1 VDVTTPTKSKRPLP
15 ELIAGRY
22 RVVRALGAGG
32 MATVY
37 EVLDTATERRLALK
51 RLHEQG
57 DAAKRQR
64 TVELFEREFHT
75 LSQLAHPRVVEAYD
89 YGVDE
94 GGPYYTM
101 ELLEGGE
108 LSQLAPLPWKQACE
122 LARDVCS
129 ALSLV
134 HSRRLVYRDLNP
146 RNVHCTRDGRAK
158 LIDFGALC
166 PLGPAKQVV
175 GTPAY
180 CAPETID
187 FEPLDARTDL
197 YSLGATL
204 YFTLTGRHVYPAR
217 SFEQLRLLWEARP
230 LRPSELVPGLP
241 LALDNLVM
249 DLLHLEPSVRPV
261 NAAEVIEQ
269 LAVIEGRTLA
279 EQPQVMLAYLSAP
292 SLVGRDAVLARTR
305 TKITR
310 AQRSRGGVL
319 LFEGASGVGRSRVV
333 AACRLE
339 AKLQGMLTVQADA
352 SDAGA
357 EYGVMQALTVQLLH
371 AAPQLALQ
379 LAEAKL
385 PVLGHVLPALLA
397 QRPETQLE
405 TFADI
410 NRLRSVALGAIRDW
424 LLALSAQRPLLI
436 AVDDLHAV
444 DEPSAA
450 VMALLARALENH
462 GLLLIASIET
472 GAAVTAPGPLKVFSA
487 VAASTRL
494 ENLSLDESEQLLRS
508 VFGDV
513 PNVQLLTHRLHHI
526 THGNPRD
533 LMQLAQYLVDR
544 GLSTFRAGA
553 WSLPNRIDDADL
565 PSDMA
570 QALADRVQALGPLAR
585 RLGLALTLSPERG
598 LSLVECNAVCEG
610 ESQAN
615 VLGALDELQRI
626 QAITGAVEVFTISQ
640 RGFVAALQSLADTDR
655 ARELHALLARVFEQR
670 RDEEFRRAQH
680 LVRAGQMDV
689 GLDVLVRF
697 AIESKVRTDSDT
709 RTFGSLVAALP
720 DDWLQFYLD
729 AIEQCTMRG
738 RPLSDAYALRLRFIS
753 LANVMGVS
761 ISSAAPLLRA
771 SMQELARASGLDSCA
786 PQPDASDP
794 TLVARIA
801 IGAAQQRY
809 DQSSVRERVCH
820 PMIAVKELSRTL
832 ISTAGFATLTLDH
845 TLATAMPS
853 LACFSALSPAIEL
866 VERLRHGTL
875 ARIAGRFE
883 QASQIYRDLLA
894 YSDRPDYAGLDV
906 SNHRLMR
913 AGVMGALG
921 LMEAVCNMEACP
933 DWAAQIES
941 EPLYVVQAFQIRMVH
956 ALWEGRVHDA
966 DKHKAHFELLRIQNA
981 PRNLGDGAYL
991 LACVTAAAASD
1002 DLTRIK
1008 QAAEEIHAMA
1018 ARHSPWRAVS
1028 EYALGEYDRIRGN
1041 RSQALQH
1048 LETALSLCAVGTN
1061 SIWPY
1066 AASARVQVLR
1076 EQGLLEEARS
1086 SGDAYLALAEENA
1099 LGWHANFIKL
1109 ALALARSEL
1118 GDTTGAAALVEAV
1131 IADFQSAKSRGL
1143 PMVLAYAARTRI
1155 ALAANDLGSYESA
1168 LKQLRQHAQLGQGR
1182 GLRAKYEQLK
1192 RSSQAQPSN
1201 LVDSTGQSD
1210 ITVLTG
1216 TEMRSMLVGCA
1227 APQERAQR
1235 TLDLLLRRSGAVEGL
1250 LYWHRE
1256 GGRELVAQVGE
1267 HAAAQG
1273 MTRFLDE
1280 FVQSQ
1285 LLDQDMN
1292 TCSQETEL
1300 ADTAMSSNIWIAAD
1314 GAQHH
1319 AVLLSH
1325 QTPEGFAVTGLAIL
1339 RTAPQ
1344 TRFESPT
1351 ALASSLSRALLDAGD
1366 VVPVLAH

>member
-1 VDVTTPTKSKRPLP
+1 VDVTTPTHSKRPLP
-15 ELIAGRY
+15 ESIAGRY
-22 RVVRALGAGG
+22 RVIRALGAGG

-57 DAAKRQR
+57 DVAKRQR

-75 LSQLAHPRVVEAYD
+75 LSQLAHPRVVETYD

-122 LARDVCS
+122 IARDVCS

-180 CAPETID
+180 CAPETLD

-217 SFEQLRLLWEARP
+217 SFEQLRMLWEARP
-230 LRPSELVPGLP
+230 LRPSEIVPSVP
-241 LALDNLVM
+241 IALDNLVM
-249 DLLHLEPSVRPV
+249 DLLHLDPSVRPV
-261 NAAEVIEQ
+261 NAAEVLEQ
-269 LAVIEGRTLA
+269 LAVIEGRTLE

-339 AKLQGMLTVQADA
+339 AKLQGMLTLQADA
-352 SDAGA
+352 SDASGD
-357 EYGVMQALTVQLLH
+357 YGVAQALSVQLLH

-379 LAEAKL
+379 LAEPHL

-397 QRPETQLE
+397 QRPETQLAS
-405 TFADI
+405 FADI
-410 NRLRSVALGAIRDW
+410 TRLRSVALGALRDW

-436 AVDDLHAV
+436 AVDDLHAI

-450 VMALLARALENH
+450 VMALLARGLENH
-462 GLLLIASIET
+462 GLLLVASIET
-472 GAAVTAPGPLKVFSA
+472 GASASAPGALKVFSA
-487 VAASTRL
+487 VATSTRL
-494 ENLSLDESEQLLRS
+494 ENLSLEESEQLLRS

-513 PNVQLLTHRLHHI
+513 PHVQLLTHRLHHI
-526 THGNPRD
+526 THGSPRD

-544 GLSTFRAGA
+544 GLATFRAGA

-585 RLGLALTLSPERG
+585 RLGLALTLTPDRG
-598 LSLVECNAVCEG
+598 LSLAECTALCEG
-610 ESQAN
+610 ESQAG
-615 VLGALDELQRI
+615 VLGALGELQRI
-626 QAITGAVEVFTISQ
+626 EAVSAAGEVYAISSRAFAV
-640 RGFVAALQSLADTDR
+640 ALQAVLGVD
-655 ARELHALLARVFEQR
+655 ARRPLHALLARVFEQR

-680 LVRAGQMDV
+680 LVNAGQADL
-689 GLDVLVRF
+689 GLDVLVTF

-709 RTFGSLVAALP
+709 RTFNSLVAALP
-720 DDWLQFYLD
+720 EDWLQFYLD
-729 AIEQCTMRG
+729 AIEQCTASG
-738 RPLSDAYALRLRFIS
+738 RPLSDAHALRLRFVS
-753 LANVMGVS
+753 LANVMGVP
-761 ISSAAPLLRA
+761 ISSAMPPLRA
-771 SMQELARASGLDSCA
+771 CMDELASASGLDACV
-786 PQPDASDP
+786 PQPEQSDP
-794 TLVARIA
+794 TLAARMA

-809 DQSSVRERVCH
+809 EQSAVNQRVCP
-820 PMIAVKELSRTL
+820 PMIAVRELSRTL
-832 ISTAGFATLTLDH
+832 ISVAGFSTLTLDN
-845 TLATAMPS
+845 TLAKAMPS
-853 LACFSALSPAIEL
+853 LANFRALSPALEV
-866 VERLRHGTL
+866 VERVRCGTL
-875 ARIAGRFE
+875 ARLAGRFE
-883 QASQIYRDLLA
+883 LSCQFYRDLLT
-894 YSDRPDYAGLDV
+894 YSDRADYAGLDV

-921 LMEAVCNMEACP
+921 LMEAVCDMEACP
-933 DWAAQIES
+933 GWAAQIEG
-941 EPLYVVQAFQIRMVH
+941 EPLYTVQASQIRMVH

-981 PRNLGDGAYL
+981 PRNISDGAHL
-991 LACVTAAAASD
+991 IACVTAHATSD

-1008 QAAEEIHAMA
+1008 QAAEEVQAMA
-1018 ARHSPWRAVS
+1018 ARHQPWQAVA
-1028 EYALGEYDRIRGN
+1028 EYAVGEYDRIRGN
-1041 RSQALQH
+1041 KSQALARLDAA
-1048 LETALSLCAVGTN
+1048 LELCTAGSN
-1061 SIWPY
+1061 PIWPY
-1066 AASARVQVLR
+1066 AASARVRVLC
-1076 EQGLLEEARS
+1076 EQGRLDESRS
-1086 SGDAYLALAEENA
+1086 SGEAYLALAEENA

-1109 ALALARSEL
+1109 ALALTRAEL
-1118 GDTTGAAALVEAV
+1118 GDTTGAAALADAA
-1131 IADFQSAKSRGL
+1131 IAHFHGARSRGL

-1155 ALAANDLGSYESA
+1155 ALAANDLGRCESL
-1168 LKQLRQHAQLGQGR
+1168 LKQLGEHAQLGQGR
-1182 GLRAKYEQLK
+1182 GLRAMYEALK
-1192 RSSQAQPSN
+1192 RSAHAQPSN
-1201 LVDSTGQSD
+1201 MLDSTGQQDVS
-1210 ITVLTG
+1210 VLTG

-1227 APQERAQR
+1227 APRDRAQR
-1235 TLDLLLRRSGAVEGL
+1235 TLELLLRRSGAVEGL
-1250 LYWHRE
+1250 LFWHRE
-1256 GGRELVAQVGE
+1256 GGRELVAKVGE
-1267 HAAAQG
+1267 NAGAEG

-1300 ADTAMSSNIWIAAD
+1300 VESGMTTHLWVAAD
-1314 GAQHH
+1314 GTRHH

-1325 QTPEGFAVTGLAIL
+1325 QTPDGFAITGLAIL
-1339 RTAPQ
+1339 RANAETK
-1344 TRFESPT
+1344 FESPT
-1351 ALASSLSRALLDAGD
+1351 ALAASLSRALLDAGD
-1366 VVPVLAH
+1366 VVPVLAQ